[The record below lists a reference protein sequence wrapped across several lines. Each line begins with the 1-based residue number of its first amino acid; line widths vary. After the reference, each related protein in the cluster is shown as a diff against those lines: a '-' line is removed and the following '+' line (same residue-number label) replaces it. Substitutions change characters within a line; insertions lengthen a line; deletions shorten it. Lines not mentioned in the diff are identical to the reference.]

1 MYGLSRL
8 RVLSSRT
15 LVARGWQSWHGG
27 TAATN
32 PELVKPLEDL
42 SDASVF
48 NSSSHVPDLHIPPT
62 HFSQLVWSNSRI
74 TPNSP
79 YRTAIVDGDTGR
91 AYTYREAEL
100 LSRNFASALCKFG
113 AARGDVLALILPN
126 MPEFVFCFTGAPL
139 AGLTVTTIPPTF
151 THHEMR
157 QQILMSG
164 ASWVVTDLARHD
176 TVRRALTEESEPG
189 WGEQG
194 LQCGSRPVQVVVASG
209 MRPGPPGTIPLN
221 LMLGKG
227 RRPAH
232 HSNGVMSRCQGG

>member
-15 LVARGWQSWHGG
+15 VVARGWQSWHGG

-32 PELVKPLEDL
+32 PELVKPVEDL
-42 SDASVF
+42 SDPSVF
-48 NSSSHVPDLHIPPT
+48 KSSSHVPDVHIPPA

-100 LSRNFASALCKFG
+100 LSRSFASALCKFG

-126 MPEFVFCFTGAPL
+126 MPEFVIAMLGASE
-139 AGLTVTTIPPTF
+139 AGMVVTTLNPAYT
-151 THHEMR
+151 
-157 QQILMSG
+157 SG
-164 ASWVVTDLARHD
+164 KFKVSW
-176 TVRRALTEESEPG
+176 
-189 WGEQG
+189 
-194 LQCGSRPVQVVVASG
+194 
-209 MRPGPPGTIPLN
+209 
-221 LMLGKG
+221 KY
-227 RRPAH
+227 
-232 HSNGVMSRCQGG
+232 